1 MKELI
6 KINREDYENIYGD
19 LFNALDEFPIED
31 MDCDIEFKAKNM
43 IIFCNMIYQQL
54 KKGIEGIFT
63 LNEAWLIIA
72 TFNGYMYTP
81 QLDDKCVLKAHIED
95 GIYYEGLDELYEVNK
110 DKLLEKIE
118 NLTETQSFAVIR
130 MAIEFLYTR
139 HSLDQD
145 DDVIRIFGIR

>member
-1 MKELI
+1 ML
-6 KINREDYENIYGD
+6 
-19 LFNALDEFPIED
+19 L
-31 MDCDIEFKAKNM
+31 
-43 IIFCNMIYQQL
+43 
-54 KKGIEGIFT
+54 
-63 LNEAWLIIA
+63 
-72 TFNGYMYTP
+72 
-81 QLDDKCVLKAHIED
+81 LDDKCVLKAHIED

>member
-6 KINREDYENIYGD
+6 KINRVDYENIYGD
-19 LFNALDEFPIED
+19 FFKALDEFPIED
-31 MDCDIEFKAKNM
+31 RDCDIEFKAENM
-43 IIFCNMIYQQL
+43 IVFANKIYQQS
-54 KKGIEGIFT
+54 KKEIEGIFT

-72 TFNGYMYTP
+72 TFNGYLYTP

-118 NLTETQSFAVIR
+118 NLTESQSFAVIR
-130 MAIEFLYTR
+130 MAIEFLYTC
-139 HSLDQD
+139 HPLDQED
-145 DDVIRIFGIR
+145 DLIRIFGIR